1 MGRADSLKRR
11 RPRRNPLPR
20 VLIVCE
26 GIRTEKG
33 YFQSL
38 RHAERIP
45 IDLEILAGGTPK
57 TLVERAVKRKREAD
71 TTAKKSGDPNSRF
84 DEVWCVF
91 DVDEHPFL
99 PEAKQQ
105 AADNQIQV
113 AVSNPCFELWVLLHF
128 RDQNRHIE
136 RSKVQH
142 ACRQELPGYEKAL
155 PSDKLFPKYPE
166 ALKRAQE
173 LDKWQNSR
181 NKAGGNPSTGAYLL
195 VEKLKSFR
203 AT

>member
-11 RPRRNPLPR
+11 KPRRDPLPR

-99 PEAKQQ
+99 PEAT
-105 AADNQIQV
+105 
-113 AVSNPCFELWVLLHF
+113 
-128 RDQNRHIE
+128 
-136 RSKVQH
+136 
-142 ACRQELPGYEKAL
+142 
-155 PSDKLFPKYPE
+155 
-166 ALKRAQE
+166 
-173 LDKWQNSR
+173 SR
-181 NKAGGNPSTGAYLL
+181 GQPDSRGP
-195 VEKLKSFR
+195 LKSVL
-203 AT
+203 